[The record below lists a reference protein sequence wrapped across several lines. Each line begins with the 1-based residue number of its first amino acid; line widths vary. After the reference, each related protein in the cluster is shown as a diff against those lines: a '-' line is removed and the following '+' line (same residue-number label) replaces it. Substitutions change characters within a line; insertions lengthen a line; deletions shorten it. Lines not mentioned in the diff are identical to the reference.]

1 MEGTWTVARVAG
13 AAPPE
18 RRGTCTFG
26 QSLIGNVDLWTGLR
40 TRPNYLSW
48 RQVHL
53 SFQHPRYEGSLT
65 FGGFRKSCR

>member
-1 MEGTWTVARVAG
+1 MEVMCT
-13 AAPPE
+13 AANVRQVLTE

-26 QSLIGNVDLWTGLR
+26 QSLIGNVDLWAGLR
-40 TRPNYLSW
+40 AGPNYLSW

-53 SFQHPRYEGSLT
+53 SFQHSHCEGSLT